1 MIALL
6 ENNTEFNYQVWSS
19 DVIINHR
26 DEIIESALQAEKLF
40 ENRFGSIKDRDTT
53 WSYQS
58 YNIWLLTS
66 PSPAWYL
73 LFKDLMEVI
82 KNQRD
87 WNTPVWMES
96 WINLHKTE
104 SLLDWHTH
112 HWPMHGYIS
121 IDPKDT
127 VTEFKEY
134 SIVNNPGQIYIG
146 AGRKLH
152 RVVANGP
159 IDFSSPRITVGFD
172 LAYSFIGEEYPLDY
186 QLMPLIL

>member
-1 MIALL
+1 MITLL
-6 ENNTEFNYQVWSS
+6 ENNTDFNYQIWSS
-19 DVIINHR
+19 DIITTHR
-26 DEIIESALQAEKLF
+26 DEIIESALHAEKLF
-40 ENRFGSIKDRDTT
+40 ENRFGSIKDRDIT

-66 PSPAWYL
+66 PSPTWYL
-73 LFKDLMEVI
+73 LFKDLVEII

-104 SLLDWHTH
+104 RLLDWHTH
-112 HWPMHGYIS
+112 HRPMHGYIS
-121 IDPKDT
+121 IDPKNT

-134 SIVNNPGQIYIG
+134 SIINNPGQIYIG

-152 RVVANGP
+152 RVIANGP
-159 IDFSSPRITVGFD
+159 IDLSSPRITVGFD
-172 LAYSFIGEEYPLDY
+172 LAYSIIGEEYPLDY